1 MRNDFRVVIR
11 VQHQDVLDQMVDAP
25 DAKGA
30 LEQAMKEVLTR
41 DLSGVKGSLDLHKT
55 EEWRIKR

>member
-11 VQHQDVLDQMVDAP
+11 VQHHDVFDQMVDAP

-41 DLSGVKGSLDLHKT
+41 DLSGVKGSLDLHKP
-55 EEWRIKR
+55 EGWKMQR